1 MTDSPD
7 HDAPLDAP
15 FAPVTKHSLVIAGHR
30 TSISLEAPFWE
41 ALKELARER
50 NLSLAALVG
59 EIDDKRGEANLSSA
73 LRVFV
78 LRQTQAKL
86 QTAPLPQ

>member
-1 MTDSPD
+1 MTDGLD
-7 HDAPLDAP
+7 DAAP

-50 NLSLAALVG
+50 NQSLAVLVG
-59 EIDDKRGEANLSSA
+59 AIDEQRGEANLSSA

-86 QTAPLPQ
+86 PKPI